1 MSNLLCTFTLDYYE
15 IFNRADVAKTCSYDR
30 EREREMYFNF
40 SSLSYQ
46 IDFVINL
53 HKQVKIIRV

>member
-30 EREREMYFNF
+30 ERERERCILI
-40 SSLSYQ
+40 S
-46 IDFVINL
+46 
-53 HKQVKIIRV
+53 QVSRIKLIS